1 MKVMSLKKI
10 SFYSFFLM
18 IFHTPNFYG
27 QISYTDIPDA
37 TPNATFPLDLNNDSI
52 VDFMLHF
59 GGSGSAI
66 GAYCAPQNNNAYSGY
81 TVNSDYFPWALS
93 AGAPICDTLATW
105 YDGNFPG
112 TMGLG
117 TSIGNWPGQTDKYL
131 ALKLVVGTNTY
142 YGWVRLDVYNT
153 SSSFTVKDYA
163 YESTPN
169 ACIVTGE
176 IPLGI
181 AENATENFLSIAPNP
196 FHDVT
201 SIQTSGDFSSGV
213 LSIYDVFGK
222 TFINQ
227 VVSANETFT
236 LSREQ
241 LPSGFYY
248 VSLNAKN
255 NVIAIEKLVFID

>member
-1 MKVMSLKKI
+1 MNNLKI
-10 SFYSFFLM
+10 IANFWLLLM
-18 IFHTPNFYG
+18 LVYNTNLYA
-27 QISYTDIPDA
+27 QIVYTDIPDA
-37 TPNATFPLDLNNDSI
+37 TPNATFPLDLNNDATI
-52 VDFMLHF
+52 DFMLYF

-81 TVNSDYFPWALS
+81 TVNGDYFPWALA
-93 AGAPICDTLATW
+93 AGTPICDTLPTW
-105 YDGNFPG
+105 FDVNFPG
-112 TMGLG
+112 AMGLG

-131 ALKLVVGTNTY
+131 ALQLIVGTNAY
-142 YGWVRLDVYNT
+142 YGWVRLDVYAT

-169 ACIVTGE
+169 TCIVTGE

-181 AENATENFLSIAPNP
+181 TENTTENFLSIAPNP

-213 LSIYDVFGK
+213 LSMYDVFGK

-227 VVSANETFT
+227 VMSSNQTFT
-236 LSREQ
+236 LSHEH
-241 LPSGFYY
+241 LPSGLYFL
-248 VSLNAKN
+248 SLTAANK
-255 NVIAIEKLVFID
+255 VIATEKLVIID

>member
-248 VSLNAKN
+248 VSLTAKN

>member
-1 MKVMSLKKI
+1 MNNLKI
-10 SFYSFFLM
+10 IANFWLLLM
-18 IFHTPNFYG
+18 LVYNTNLYA
-27 QISYTDIPDA
+27 QIVYTDIPDA

-66 GAYCAPQNNNAYSGY
+66 GAYCTPQNNNAYSGN
-81 TVNSDYFPWALS
+81 TVNGDYFPWALAAS
-93 AGAPICDTLATW
+93 TTICDTLATW
-105 YDGNFPG
+105 YNVNFPG

-117 TSIGNWPGQTDKYL
+117 TSTGYWPGQTDKYL
-131 ALKLVVGTNTY
+131 ALQLIVGTNTY
-142 YGWVRLDVYNT
+142 YGWVRLDVYAT

-181 AENATENFLSIAPNP
+181 TENATENFLSIAPNP
-196 FHDVT
+196 FHDAT
-201 SIQTSGDFSSGV
+201 TIQTSGDFSSGV
-213 LSIYDVFGK
+213 LTIYDLFGK

-227 VVSANETFT
+227 VMSSNETFT

-248 VSLNAKN
+248 VSLTAKN
-255 NVIAIEKLVFID
+255 NVIAIEKLVLID

>member
-1 MKVMSLKKI
+1 MNNLKI
-10 SFYSFFLM
+10 IANFWLLLM
-18 IFHTPNFYG
+18 LLCNTNLYA
-27 QISYTDIPDA
+27 QIVYTNIPDA

-52 VDFMLHF
+52 VDFMLYF
-59 GGSGSAI
+59 GGSGSGI

-81 TVNSDYFPWALS
+81 TVNGDYFPWALS
-93 AGAPICDTLATW
+93 AGTPICDTLATW
-105 YDGNFPG
+105 YDANFPG

-117 TSIGNWPGQTDKYL
+117 TSIGNWPGQSDKYL

-142 YGWVRLDVYNT
+142 YGWVRLDVYPT

-181 AENATENFLSIAPNP
+181 TENATENFLTIAPNP

-213 LSIYDVFGK
+213 LSIFDVHGK

-227 VVSANETFT
+227 VMNSNETFT

-248 VSLNAKN
+248 VSLTAKN

>member
-1 MKVMSLKKI
+1 MTDISLKKI
-10 SFYSFFLM
+10 SFYSFILM
-18 IFHTPNFYG
+18 IFYTPSLFA
-27 QISYTDIPDA
+27 QIIYTNIPDA
-37 TPNATFPLDLNNDSI
+37 TPNATFPLDLNNDGSI
-52 VDFMLHF
+52 DFMLYF
-59 GGSGSAI
+59 GGSGSGI

-81 TVNSDYFPWALS
+81 TVNGDYFPWALS
-93 AGAPICDTLATW
+93 AGTPICDTLTTW
-105 YDGNFPG
+105 YDANFPG

-142 YGWVRLDVYNT
+142 YGWVRLDVYAT

-163 YESTPN
+163 YESTSN

-181 AENATENFLSIAPNP
+181 AVNATENFLSIAPNP

-201 SIQTSGDFSSGV
+201 TIQTSGDFSSGT

-222 TFINQ
+222 MIYNQ
-227 VVSANETFT
+227 IVNSNETLI
-236 LSREQ
+236 LSRNQ
-241 LPSGFYY
+241 LPSGCYFP
-248 VSLNAKN
+248 VFVANDQ
-255 NVIAIEKLVFID
+255 VITLEKIISTD

>member
-1 MKVMSLKKI
+1 MKQLRFITI
-10 SFYSFFLM
+10 SSFLFLLL
-18 IFHTPNFYG
+18 ISSHSNA

-59 GGSGSAI
+59 GGSGGAI
-66 GAYCAPQNNNAYSGY
+66 GAYCAPQNNNAYSGN
-81 TVNSDYFPWALS
+81 TVNGDYFPWALS
-93 AGAPICDTLATW
+93 AGTPICDTLATW
-105 YDGNFPG
+105 YDVNFPG

-142 YGWVRLDVYNT
+142 YGWVRLDVYAT

-181 AENATENFLSIAPNP
+181 TENATENFLSIAPNP
-196 FHDVT
+196 FHDAT
-201 SIQTSGDFSSGV
+201 TIQTSGDFSSGV
-213 LSIYDVFGK
+213 LTIYDLFGK

-227 VVSANETFT
+227 VMSSNETFT

-248 VSLNAKN
+248 VSLTAKN
-255 NVIAIEKLVFID
+255 NVIAIEKLVLID

>member
-1 MKVMSLKKI
+1 MKQLRFITI
-10 SFYSFFLM
+10 SSFLFLLF
-18 IFHTPNFYG
+18 ISAHSIA

-37 TPNATFPLDLNNDSI
+37 TPNATFPLDLNNDGTI
-52 VDFMLHF
+52 DFMLYF

-66 GAYCAPQNNNAYSGY
+66 GAYCAPQNNNAYSGN
-81 TVNSDYFPWALS
+81 TVNGDYFPWALS
-93 AGAPICDTLATW
+93 TGTPICDTLTTW
-105 YDGNFPG
+105 YDGNYPG

-142 YGWVRLDVYNT
+142 YGWVRLDVYTT

-201 SIQTSGDFSSGV
+201 TIQTSGDFSSGV
-213 LSIYDVFGK
+213 LTIYDVFGK

-227 VVSANETFT
+227 VMSSNETFT
-236 LSREQ
+236 LSPEQ
-241 LPSGFYY
+241 LPSGLYY
-248 VSLNAKN
+248 VSLTAKN

>member
-1 MKVMSLKKI
+1 MKQLRFITI
-10 SFYSFFLM
+10 SSFLFLLL
-18 IFHTPNFYG
+18 ISAHSIA

-37 TPNATFPLDLNNDSI
+37 TPNATFPLDLNNDGTI
-52 VDFMLHF
+52 DFMLYF
-59 GGSGSAI
+59 GGSGGAI
-66 GAYCAPQNNNAYSGY
+66 GAYCAPQNNNAYSGN
-81 TVNSDYFPWALS
+81 TVNGDYFPWALS
-93 AGAPICDTLATW
+93 TGTPICDTLTTW
-105 YDGNFPG
+105 YDGNYPG

-131 ALKLVVGTNTY
+131 ALQLIVGTNTY
-142 YGWVRLDVYNT
+142 YGWVRLDVYTT

-201 SIQTSGDFSSGV
+201 TIQTSGDFSSGV

-227 VVSANETFT
+227 VMSSNETFT
-236 LSREQ
+236 LSPEQ
-241 LPSGFYY
+241 LPSGLYY
-248 VSLNAKN
+248 VSLTAKN
-255 NVIAIEKLVFID
+255 NVIAIKKLVFID

>member
-1 MKVMSLKKI
+1 M
-10 SFYSFFLM
+10 
-18 IFHTPNFYG
+18 NG
-27 QISYTDIPDA
+27 
-37 TPNATFPLDLNNDSI
+37 
-52 VDFMLHF
+52 
-59 GGSGSAI
+59 
-66 GAYCAPQNNNAYSGY
+66 
-81 TVNSDYFPWALS
+81 DYFPWALAAS
-93 AGAPICDTLATW
+93 TTICDTLATW
-105 YDGNFPG
+105 YNVNFPG

-117 TSIGNWPGQTDKYL
+117 TSTGYWPGQTDKYL
-131 ALKLVVGTNTY
+131 ALQLIVGTNTY
-142 YGWVRLDVYNT
+142 YGWVRLDVYAT

-181 AENATENFLSIAPNP
+181 TENATENYLSIAPNP

-227 VVSANETFT
+227 VVSSNETIT

-241 LPSGFYY
+241 LKSGFYY
-248 VSLNAKN
+248 VSLTAKN

>member
-1 MKVMSLKKI
+1 MKQLRFITI
-10 SFYSFFLM
+10 SSFLFLLL
-18 IFHTPNFYG
+18 ISAHSNA

-37 TPNATFPLDLNNDSI
+37 TPNATFPLDLNNDGSI
-52 VDFMLHF
+52 DFMLYF

-81 TVNSDYFPWALS
+81 TGNGDYFPWALS
-93 AGAPICDTLATW
+93 TGTPICDTLTTW
-105 YDGNFPG
+105 YDGNYPG

-131 ALKLVVGTNTY
+131 ALKLVIGTNTY
-142 YGWVRLDVYNT
+142 YGWVRLDVYAT

-163 YESTPN
+163 FESTPN

-181 AENATENFLSIAPNP
+181 AENATENFLSIASNP

-213 LSIYDVFGK
+213 LSIYDVLGK
-222 TFINQ
+222 TFIYQ
-227 VVSANETFT
+227 VVSSNETFT

-241 LPSGFYY
+241 LPSGFYFFRLTAGNI
-248 VSLNAKN
+248 VLSEQK
-255 NVIAIEKLVFID
+255 VFITN

>member
-1 MKVMSLKKI
+1 MNNLKI
-10 SFYSFFLM
+10 TANFWLLLM
-18 IFHTPNFYG
+18 LVCNTNLYA
-27 QISYTDIPDA
+27 QIVYTDIPDV

-59 GGSGSAI
+59 GGSGGAI
-66 GAYCAPQNNNAYSGY
+66 GAYCTPQNNNAYSGN
-81 TVNSDYFPWALS
+81 TVNGDYFPWALAAS
-93 AGAPICDTLATW
+93 TTICDTLATW
-105 YDGNFPG
+105 YNVNFPG

-117 TSIGNWPGQTDKYL
+117 TSTGYWPGQTDKYL
-131 ALKLVVGTNTY
+131 ALQLIVGTNTY
-142 YGWVRLDVYNT
+142 YGWVRLDVYAT

-181 AENATENFLSIAPNP
+181 TENATENYLSIAPNP

-201 SIQTSGDFSSGV
+201 SIQTTGDFSSGI

-227 VVSANETFT
+227 VMSSNETFT
-236 LSREQ
+236 FSREQ
-241 LPSGFYY
+241 LPSGLYFFRLTAGNI
-248 VSLNAKN
+248 VLSEQK
-255 NVIAIEKLVFID
+255 VFITD